1 MISYEMSE
9 IRNITLLGHR
19 GSGKSSLVEA
29 MLYISNTTPKMGSV
43 DSQTSVSDF
52 DKEEMKQGFSINTSV
67 IPLEYLGHKY
77 NILDTPGYSD
87 FSGEV
92 SSALAVSG
100 GAVLVINGAAGVEI
114 GTERA
119 WRLLEE
125 AGIPRIIFI
134 NKMNKGVHNYEK
146 LLYDMK
152 EKFGK
157 KVAPFCIPIGF
168 EEEFKG
174 FVNVI
179 DLKGRIFNGE
189 SCEDTPIP
197 EDIDVSEVR
206 NLLLEAIAETD
217 ENLLNKYFSG
227 EDFTEEEIKKGLHNG
242 VVNGEIVP
250 VIIGSAS
257 NGIGVRT
264 LFEMLYNYL
273 PTPLE
278 VNGGIKVGY
287 TTNKS
292 EMLTRKV
299 SVDEPFSAVI
309 FKTIVDPYMGKISLF
324 KVNSGVIKK
333 DDEVLISNKGIKVK
347 VGNISFLRG
356 GKQLPA
362 EEVRAGDIGAMTK
375 IQEAQTGDTLCDK
388 DNSILYQVIEFPKPC
403 LYMSIVP
410 KEKSDDDKLSGALQ
424 RLMDEDPSFSI
435 GRNYE
440 TKELI
445 IGGQG
450 EKHLNILLNK
460 LENKFGVNAILK
472 EPEISYRETIKNS
485 VEAQGR
491 HKKQSG
497 GAGQFGEVFIKF
509 EPNSDEFGFYDNIH
523 GGVVPKTYIPAVEKG
538 LLEAKNKGRLA
549 GYPVINIKATLY
561 DGSYHPVDSNEISFK
576 QAAILAFRKGMETA
590 NCVILEPIV
599 KMEIV
604 APDEYIGD
612 IMGDMNK
619 RRGRI
624 LGMEPKAY
632 SEQLLTVEV
641 PESEILKYAI
651 DLKSLTQG
659 RGRFE
664 YSFLKYVELQEN
676 LAQKIIEIRKNK

>member
-52 DKEEMKQGFSINTSV
+52 DKEEMKRGFSINTSV

-641 PESEILKYAI
+641 PESKILKYAI

>member
-43 DSQTSVSDF
+43 DSQTSISDF

-100 GAVLVINGAAGVEI
+100 GAVLVINGAAGVEV

-125 AGIPRIIFI
+125 AGIPRVIFI

-174 FVNVI
+174 FVNVV

-189 SCEDTPIP
+189 SCEDAPIP
-197 EDIDVSEVR
+197 EDIDVAEVR

-227 EDFTEEEIKKGLHNG
+227 EDFTEEEIKQGLHNG
-242 VVNGEIVP
+242 VVSGEIVP

-278 VNGGIKVGY
+278 VNGGIKIGY

-299 SVDEPFSAVI
+299 AVDEPFSAVI

-333 DDEVLISNKGIKVK
+333 DDEVLISNKGVKVK
-347 VGNISFLRG
+347 VGNISFFRG

-362 EEVRAGDIGAMTK
+362 EEVGAGDIGAMTK

-388 DNSILYQVIEFPKPC
+388 DNVILYQVIEFPKPC

-460 LENKFGVNAILK
+460 LENKFGVNALLK
-472 EPEISYRETIKNS
+472 EPEVSYRETIKNS

-538 LLEAKNKGRLA
+538 LLEAKNKGKLA

-590 NCVILEPIV
+590 KCVILEPIV

-664 YSFLKYVELQEN
+664 YSFLKYEELQEN

>member
-1 MISYEMSE
+1 MISYDMSE

-43 DSQTSVSDF
+43 DSQTSISDF

-87 FSGEV
+87 FFGEV
-92 SSALAVSG
+92 TSALAVSG
-100 GAVLVINGAAGVEI
+100 GAVLVVNGAAGVEI

-119 WRLLEE
+119 WRILEE
-125 AGIPRIIFI
+125 ADIPRIIFI

-146 LLYDMK
+146 LLYEMK

-174 FVNVI
+174 FVNVV
-179 DLKGRIFNGE
+179 DLKGRVFNGE
-189 SCEDTPIP
+189 TCVDAAIP
-197 EDIDVSEVR
+197 EDIDITEVR

-217 ENLLNKYFSG
+217 EKLLEKYFAG
-227 EDFTEEEIKKGLHNG
+227 EEFTEEEIKMGLHNG

-273 PTPLE
+273 PTPKE
-278 VNGGIKVGY
+278 MNGGTKIGY
-287 TTNKS
+287 SLDGENRI
-292 EMLTRKV
+292 ERKV
-299 SVDEPFSAVI
+299 CEKEFFSAVI
-309 FKTIVDPYMGKISLF
+309 FKTIVDSYMGKISLF
-324 KVNSGVIKK
+324 KVNSGTVKK
-333 DDEVLISNKGIKVK
+333 DDEILIGNKNIKVK
-347 VGNISFLRG
+347 VGAVSFFRG
-356 GKQLPA
+356 GKQILA
-362 EEVRAGDIGAMTK
+362 EEIKAGDIGAVTK
-375 IQEAQTGDTLCDK
+375 LPDAQTGDTLCDK
-388 DNSILYQVIEFPKPC
+388 DNPVIYKVISFPKPC

-410 KEKSDDDKLSGALQ
+410 KEKSDDDKLSSSLQ
-424 RLMDEDPSFSI
+424 RLSDEDPSFIIS
-435 GRNYE
+435 RNFE

-445 IGGQG
+445 VGGQG
-450 EKHLNILLNK
+450 EKHLNIILNK
-460 LENKFGVNAILK
+460 LQNKFGVNAILK

-509 EPNSDEFGFYDNIH
+509 EPDGQEFSFHDNIH
-523 GGVVPKTYIPAVEKG
+523 GGVVPRTYIPAVEKG

-549 GYPVINIKATLY
+549 GYPVINVKATLY
-561 DGSYHPVDSNEISFK
+561 DGSYHPVDSNELSFK
-576 QAAILAFRKGMETA
+576 QAAILAFRKGMEEA
-590 NCVILEPIV
+590 KCVLLEPIV
-599 KMEIV
+599 KMEIA

-619 RRGRI
+619 RRGKI
-624 LGMEPKAY
+624 LGMEPMAY

-664 YSFLKYVELQEN
+664 YRFLKYEELQDN
-676 LAQKIIEIRKNK
+676 LAQKVIEVRKK

>member
-29 MLYISNTTPKMGSV
+29 MLYISNTTSKMGSV
-43 DSQTSVSDF
+43 DLGNSISDF
-52 DKEEMKQGFSINTSV
+52 DKEEMKQGFSINTSI

-87 FSGEV
+87 FTGEV

-100 GAVLVINGAAGVEI
+100 GAVLVVNGAAGVEV

-119 WRLLEE
+119 WRMLEE
-125 AGIPRIIFI
+125 AGIPRVIFI

-189 SCEDTPIP
+189 TCVDAPIP
-197 EDIDVSEVR
+197 EDIDISEVR
-206 NLLLEAIAETD
+206 GLLLEAIAETD

-227 EDFTEEEIKKGLHNG
+227 EDFTEEEIRKGLHDG
-242 VVNGEIVP
+242 VVSGEIVP

-264 LFEMLYNYL
+264 LFQMMYNYL
-273 PTPLE
+273 PTPQE
-278 VNGGIKVGY
+278 VNGGIKSGY
-287 TTNKS
+287 MVNSDEKI
-292 EMLTRKV
+292 EREV
-299 SVDEPFSAVI
+299 NINEPFSAIV
-309 FKTIVDPYMGKISLF
+309 FKTIVDPYIGKISLF
-324 KVNSGVIKK
+324 KVNSGKVKK
-333 DDEVLISNKGIKVK
+333 DDEVLISNKNIKVRI
-347 VGNISFLRG
+347 GNISFFRG
-356 GKQLPA
+356 AKQIPA
-362 EEVRAGDIGAMTK
+362 DEVSAGDIGAVTK
-375 IQEAQTGDTLCDK
+375 LQEVQTGDTLCDK
-388 DNSILYQVIEFPKPC
+388 EDTIVYSVIDFPKPC

-410 KEKSDDDKLSGALQ
+410 KEKSDDDKLSGAIQ
-424 RLMDEDPSFSI
+424 RLLDEDPSFSI
-435 GRNYE
+435 ERNFE
-440 TKELI
+440 TKEFI

-460 LENKFGVNAILK
+460 LQNKFGVNALLK
-472 EPEISYRETIKNS
+472 EPEVSYRETIKNS
-485 VEAQGR
+485 IEAQGR

-509 EPNSDEFGFYDNIH
+509 EPHMDEFDFKDEIR

-538 LLEAKNKGRLA
+538 LIEAKAKGKLA

-590 NCVILEPIV
+590 KCVLLEPIV
-599 KMEIV
+599 KMQIV

-619 RRGRI
+619 RRGKI

-659 RGRFE
+659 KGRFE
-664 YSFLKYVELQEN
+664 YNFLKYEELQDN
-676 LAQKIIEIRKNK
+676 LAQKIIEIRKG

>member
-347 VGNISFLRG
+347 VGNISFFRG

-624 LGMEPKAY
+624 LGMKPKAY

>member
-561 DGSYHPVDSNEISFK
+561 NGSYHPVDSNEISFK

-624 LGMEPKAY
+624 LGIEPKAY

>member
-1 MISYEMSE
+1 MISYEMNE

-29 MLYISNTTPKMGSV
+29 MLYMSNTTSKMGSV

-100 GAVLVINGAAGVEI
+100 GAVLVINGAAGVEV

-119 WRLLEE
+119 WRTLEE
-125 AGIPRIIFI
+125 MEIPRIIFI

-146 LLYDMK
+146 LLYEMK
-152 EKFGK
+152 EKLGK

-174 FVNVI
+174 FVNVV

-189 SCEDTPIP
+189 VCEDTPIP
-197 EDIDVSEVR
+197 NEIDITEVR

-217 ENLLNKYFSG
+217 ERLLEKYFSG
-227 EDFTEEEIKKGLHNG
+227 IEFTEEEIRQGLHDG
-242 VVNGEIVP
+242 VISGEIVP
-250 VIIGSAS
+250 VVIGSAS
-257 NGIGVRT
+257 NGIGVTT

-273 PTPLE
+273 PTPQE
-278 VNGGIKVGY
+278 VTEGFKTGY
-287 TTNKS
+287 GLNREEILK
-292 EMLTRKV
+292 RKV

-309 FKTIVDPYMGKISLF
+309 FKTIVDPYMGKISIF
-324 KVNSGVIKK
+324 KVNSGTIKK
-333 DDEVLISNKGIKVK
+333 DDEVLIANKNIKIK
-347 VGNISFLRG
+347 IGNISFFRG
-356 GKQLPA
+356 GKQIPSDI
-362 EEVRAGDIGAMTK
+362 VQAGDIGATMK
-375 IQEAQTGDTLCDK
+375 ILDAQTGDTLCDK
-388 DNSILYQVIEFPKPC
+388 DNPIIYNVIEFPKPC
-403 LYMSIVP
+403 LYMSIIP

-424 RLMDEDPSFSI
+424 RLFDEDPSFSI
-435 GRNYE
+435 GRNFE

-445 IGGQG
+445 LGGQG

-472 EPEISYRETIKNS
+472 EPEVSYRETIKNT

-509 EPNSDEFGFYDNIH
+509 EPHEDEFSFYDNIH
-523 GGVVPKTYIPAVEKG
+523 GGVVPRTYIPAVEKG
-538 LLEAKNKGRLA
+538 LIEAKVKGKLA

-576 QAAILAFRKGMETA
+576 QAAILAFRKGLENA
-590 NCVILEPIV
+590 RCVILEPIV
-599 KMEIV
+599 KMQIV

-641 PESEILKYAI
+641 PESEILKYAV

-664 YSFLKYVELQEN
+664 YEFLKYEELQEN
-676 LAQKIIEIRKNK
+676 LAQKIIDLRKNR

>member
-1 MISYEMSE
+1 MVSYEMSE

-29 MLYISNTTPKMGSV
+29 MLYISNTTSKMGSV
-43 DSQTSVSDF
+43 DSQTSISDF
-52 DKEEMKQGFSINTSV
+52 DKEEMKQGFSINTSI

-87 FSGEV
+87 FTGEV
-92 SSALAVSG
+92 SSALAISG
-100 GAVLVINGAAGVEI
+100 GAVLVINGAAGVEV

-119 WRLLEE
+119 WRMLEE
-125 AGIPRIIFI
+125 VGVPRIIFI
-134 NKMNKGVHNYEK
+134 NKMNKGIHNYEK
-146 LLYDMK
+146 LLYELK

-168 EEEFKG
+168 EQEFKG
-174 FVNVI
+174 FVNVV
-179 DLKGRIFNGE
+179 DLKGRIFNGK

-197 EDIDVSEVR
+197 EEIDISEVR
-206 NLLLEAIAETD
+206 GLLLEAIAETD

-227 EDFTEEEIKKGLHNG
+227 EEFTDEEIRRGLHDG
-242 VVNGEIVP
+242 VISGEIVP
-250 VIIGSAS
+250 VVIGSAS

-264 LFEMLYNYL
+264 LFEMMYNYL
-273 PTPLE
+273 PTPQE
-278 VNGGIKVGY
+278 INGGVKLGY
-287 TTNKS
+287 T
-292 EMLTRKV
+292 LTKEDKIERKV
-299 SVDEPFSAVI
+299 SIEEPFSAIV

-324 KVNSGVIKK
+324 KVNSGRVKK
-333 DDEVLISNKGIKVK
+333 DDEVLISNKNIKVK
-347 VGNISFLRG
+347 IGNISFFRG
-356 GKQLPA
+356 AKQIIA
-362 EEVRAGDIGAMTK
+362 EEVRAGDIGAVTK
-375 IQEAQTGDTLCDK
+375 LQEAQTGDTLCDK
-388 DNSILYQVIEFPKPC
+388 ENGIIYNVIEFPKPC
-403 LYMSIVP
+403 LYMSIIP
-410 KEKSDDDKLSGALQ
+410 KEKSDDDKLSGAIQ
-424 RLMDEDPSFSI
+424 RLKDEDPSFSI
-435 GRNYE
+435 GRNFE

-460 LENKFGVNAILK
+460 LLNKFGVSALLK
-472 EPEISYRETIKNS
+472 EPEVSYRETIKNT

-509 EPNSDEFGFYDNIH
+509 EPSQEEFGFEDNIH

-538 LLEAKNKGRLA
+538 LLEAKVKGKLA
-549 GYPVINIKATLY
+549 GYPVINLKATLY

-576 QAAILAFRKGMETA
+576 QAAILAFRKGLESA
-590 NCVILEPIV
+590 KCVLLEPIV
-599 KMEIV
+599 KMEIMS
-604 APDEYIGD
+604 PDEYIGD

-619 RRGRI
+619 RRGKI
-624 LGMEPKAY
+624 LGMEPKPY

-664 YSFLKYVELQEN
+664 YSFLKYEELQDN
-676 LAQKIIEIRKNK
+676 LAQK

>member
-29 MLYISNTTPKMGSV
+29 MLYISNTTPRMGSV
-43 DSQTSVSDF
+43 DSQTSISDF

-100 GAVLVINGAAGVEI
+100 GAILVINGAAGVEV

-125 AGIPRIIFI
+125 AGIPRVIFI

-174 FVNVI
+174 FVNVV

-189 SCEDTPIP
+189 SCEDAPIP
-197 EDIDVSEVR
+197 EDIDVAEVR

-227 EDFTEEEIKKGLHNG
+227 EDFTEEEIKQGLHNG
-242 VVNGEIVP
+242 VVSGEIVP

-278 VNGGIKVGY
+278 VNGGIKIGY

-299 SVDEPFSAVI
+299 AVDEPFSAVI
-309 FKTIVDPYMGKISLF
+309 FKTIVDPYMG
-324 KVNSGVIKK
+324 
-333 DDEVLISNKGIKVK
+333 
-347 VGNISFLRG
+347 
-356 GKQLPA
+356 
-362 EEVRAGDIGAMTK
+362 
-375 IQEAQTGDTLCDK
+375 
-388 DNSILYQVIEFPKPC
+388 
-403 LYMSIVP
+403 
-410 KEKSDDDKLSGALQ
+410 
-424 RLMDEDPSFSI
+424 
-435 GRNYE
+435 
-440 TKELI
+440 
-445 IGGQG
+445 
-450 EKHLNILLNK
+450 
-460 LENKFGVNAILK
+460 
-472 EPEISYRETIKNS
+472 
-485 VEAQGR
+485 
-491 HKKQSG
+491 
-497 GAGQFGEVFIKF
+497 
-509 EPNSDEFGFYDNIH
+509 
-523 GGVVPKTYIPAVEKG
+523 
-538 LLEAKNKGRLA
+538 
-549 GYPVINIKATLY
+549 
-561 DGSYHPVDSNEISFK
+561 
-576 QAAILAFRKGMETA
+576 
-590 NCVILEPIV
+590 
-599 KMEIV
+599 
-604 APDEYIGD
+604 
-612 IMGDMNK
+612 
-619 RRGRI
+619 
-624 LGMEPKAY
+624 
-632 SEQLLTVEV
+632 
-641 PESEILKYAI
+641 
-651 DLKSLTQG
+651 
-659 RGRFE
+659 
-664 YSFLKYVELQEN
+664 
-676 LAQKIIEIRKNK
+676 

>member
-29 MLYISNTTPKMGSV
+29 MLYISNTTSKIGSV
-43 DSQTSVSDF
+43 DSGNSISDF
-52 DKEEMKQGFSINTSV
+52 DKEEIKQGFSINTSI

-87 FSGEV
+87 FTGEV

-100 GAVLVINGAAGVEI
+100 GAVLVINGAAGVEV

-119 WRLLEE
+119 WRMLEE
-125 AGIPRIIFI
+125 AEIPRVIFI
-134 NKMNKGVHNYEK
+134 NKMNKGVHDYQK
-146 LLYDMK
+146 LLHELK
-152 EKFGK
+152 GKFGK

-168 EEEFKG
+168 EEKFKG
-174 FVNVI
+174 FVNVV

-189 SCEDTPIP
+189 TCEDAPIP
-197 EDIDVSEVR
+197 EDIDISEVR
-206 NLLLEAIAETD
+206 GLLLEAIAETD
-217 ENLLNKYFSG
+217 EKLLNKYFSG
-227 EDFTEEEIKKGLHNG
+227 EEFTEEEIKKGLHDG
-242 VVNGEIVP
+242 VLSGEIVP
-250 VIIGSAS
+250 IIIGSAS

-264 LFEMLYNYL
+264 LFEMMYNYL
-273 PTPLE
+273 PTPQE
-278 VNGGIKVGY
+278 VNDGRKLGHSLNNDKNI
-287 TTNKS
+287 
-292 EMLTRKV
+292 ERKV
-299 SVDEPFSAVI
+299 DIDEPFSAII
-309 FKTIVDPYMGKISLF
+309 FKTIVDSYMGKISLF
-324 KVNSGVIKK
+324 KVNSGRIKK
-333 DDEVLISNKGIKVK
+333 DDEVLIANKNIKVK
-347 VGNISFLRG
+347 VGNISFFRG
-356 GKQLPA
+356 AKQILA
-362 EEVRAGDIGAMTK
+362 DEVRAGDIGAVTK
-375 IQEAQTGDTLCDK
+375 LQEAQTGDTLCDK
-388 DNSILYQVIEFPKPC
+388 ENPIVYNIIDFPKPC

-410 KEKSDDDKLSGALQ
+410 KEKNDDDKLSGAIQ
-424 RLMDEDPSFSI
+424 RLMDEDPSFSV
-435 GRNYE
+435 GRNFE
-440 TKELI
+440 TKEFI

-460 LENKFGVNAILK
+460 LQNKFGVNALLK

-509 EPNSDEFGFYDNIH
+509 EPYTDEFDFKDEIH

-538 LLEAKNKGRLA
+538 LIEAKTKGKLA

-561 DGSYHPVDSNEISFK
+561 DGSYHPVDSNELSFK
-576 QAAILAFRKGMETA
+576 QAAILAFRKGMESA
-590 NCVILEPIV
+590 RCVLLEPIV
-599 KMEIV
+599 KMQIM

-619 RRGRI
+619 RRGKI

-664 YSFLKYVELQEN
+664 YNFLKYEELQDN
-676 LAQKIIEIRKNK
+676 LTQKIIDTKKR

>member
-1 MISYEMSE
+1 MISYEMNE

-29 MLYISNTTPKMGSV
+29 MLYMSNTTSKMGSV

-100 GAVLVINGAAGVEI
+100 GAVLVINGAAGVEV

-119 WRLLEE
+119 WRTLEE
-125 AGIPRIIFI
+125 MEIPRIIFI

-146 LLYDMK
+146 LLYEMK
-152 EKFGK
+152 EKLGK

-174 FVNVI
+174 FVNVV

-189 SCEDTPIP
+189 VCEDTPIP
-197 EDIDVSEVR
+197 NEIDITEVR

-217 ENLLNKYFSG
+217 ERLLEKYFSG
-227 EDFTEEEIKKGLHNG
+227 IEFTEEEIRQGLHDG
-242 VVNGEIVP
+242 VISGEIVP
-250 VIIGSAS
+250 VVIGSAS
-257 NGIGVRT
+257 NGIGVTT

-273 PTPLE
+273 PTPQE
-278 VNGGIKVGY
+278 VTEGFKTGY
-287 TTNKS
+287 GLNREEILK
-292 EMLTRKV
+292 RKV

-309 FKTIVDPYMGKISLF
+309 FKTIVDPYMGKISIF
-324 KVNSGVIKK
+324 KVNSGTIKK
-333 DDEVLISNKGIKVK
+333 DDEVLIANKNIKIK
-347 VGNISFLRG
+347 IGNISFFRG
-356 GKQLPA
+356 GKQIPSDI
-362 EEVRAGDIGAMTK
+362 VQAGDIGATMK
-375 IQEAQTGDTLCDK
+375 ILDAQTGDTLCDK
-388 DNSILYQVIEFPKPC
+388 DNPIIYNVIEFPKPC
-403 LYMSIVP
+403 LYMSIIP

-424 RLMDEDPSFSI
+424 RLSDEDPSFSI
-435 GRNYE
+435 GRNFE

-445 IGGQG
+445 LGGQG

-472 EPEISYRETIKNS
+472 EPEVSYRETIKNT

-509 EPNSDEFGFYDNIH
+509 EPHEDEFAFYDNIH
-523 GGVVPKTYIPAVEKG
+523 GGVVPRTYIPAVEKG
-538 LLEAKNKGRLA
+538 LIEAKVKGKLA

-576 QAAILAFRKGMETA
+576 QAAILAFRKGLENA
-590 NCVILEPIV
+590 RCVILEPIV
-599 KMEIV
+599 KMQIV

-641 PESEILKYAI
+641 PESEILKYAV

-664 YSFLKYVELQEN
+664 YEFLKYEELQEN
-676 LAQKIIEIRKNK
+676 LAQKIIDLRKNR

>member
-43 DSQTSVSDF
+43 DSQTSISDF

-100 GAVLVINGAAGVEI
+100 GAVLVINGAAGVEV

-125 AGIPRIIFI
+125 AGIPRVIFI

-174 FVNVI
+174 FVNVV

-189 SCEDTPIP
+189 SCEDAPIP
-197 EDIDVSEVR
+197 EDIDVAEVR

-227 EDFTEEEIKKGLHNG
+227 EDFTEEEIKQGLHNG
-242 VVNGEIVP
+242 VVSGEIVP

-278 VNGGIKVGY
+278 VNGGIKIGY

-299 SVDEPFSAVI
+299 AVDEPFSAVI

-333 DDEVLISNKGIKVK
+333 DDEVLISNKGVKVK
-347 VGNISFLRG
+347 VGNIPFFRG
-356 GKQLPA
+356 GKQLRA
-362 EEVRAGDIGAMTK
+362 EEVGAGDIGAMTK

-388 DNSILYQVIEFPKPC
+388 DNVILYQVIEFPKPC

-460 LENKFGVNAILK
+460 LENKFGVNALLK
-472 EPEISYRETIKNS
+472 EPEVSYRETIKNS

-538 LLEAKNKGRLA
+538 LLEAKNKGKLA

-590 NCVILEPIV
+590 KCVILEPIV

-664 YSFLKYVELQEN
+664 YSFLKYEELQEN

>member
-1 MISYEMSE
+1 MISYDMSE

-52 DKEEMKQGFSINTSV
+52 DKEEMKQGFSINTSI

-100 GAVLVINGAAGVEI
+100 GAVLVVNGAAGVEI

-119 WRLLEE
+119 WRMLEE
-125 AGIPRIIFI
+125 EGIPRIIFI

-146 LLYDMK
+146 LLYEMK

-168 EEEFKG
+168 EEDFKG
-174 FVNVI
+174 FVNVV
-179 DLKGRIFNGE
+179 DLKGRIYNGE
-189 SCEDTPIP
+189 TCVDADIP
-197 EDIDVSEVR
+197 EDIDVTEVR

-217 ENLLNKYFSG
+217 EKLLEKYFAG
-227 EDFTEEEIKKGLHNG
+227 EDFTDEEIRTGLHNG
-242 VVNGEIVP
+242 VISGEIVP

-257 NGIGVRT
+257 NAIGVHT

-273 PTPLE
+273 PTPQE
-278 VNGGIKVGY
+278 MNGGVKIGY
-287 TTNKS
+287 SLDGEKRV
-292 EMLTRKV
+292 ERKV
-299 SVDEPFSAVI
+299 NEKEFFSAVI

-324 KVNSGVIKK
+324 KVNSGVLKK
-333 DDEVLISNKGIKVK
+333 DDEILIGNKNIKVK
-347 VGNISFLRG
+347 VGAVSFFRG
-356 GKQLPA
+356 GKQILA
-362 EEVRAGDIGAMTK
+362 EEVKAGDIGAITK
-375 IQEAQTGDTLCDK
+375 LPDAQTGDTLCDK
-388 DNSILYQVIEFPKPC
+388 ENPVVYKVISFPKPC
-403 LYMSIVP
+403 LYMSIIP
-410 KEKSDDDKLSGALQ
+410 KEKADDDKLSGSLQ
-424 RLMDEDPSFSI
+424 RLSDEDPSFSI
-435 GRNYE
+435 DRNFE

-450 EKHLNILLNK
+450 EKHLNIILNK

-472 EPEISYRETIKNS
+472 EPEVSYRETIKNS

-509 EPNSDEFGFYDNIH
+509 EPCVEEFSFLDNIH
-523 GGVVPKTYIPAVEKG
+523 GGVVPRTYIPAVEKG
-538 LLEAKNKGRLA
+538 LVEAKSKGKLA
-549 GYPVINIKATLY
+549 GYPVINVKATLY
-561 DGSYHPVDSNEISFK
+561 DGSYHPVDSNELSFK
-576 QAAILAFRKGMETA
+576 QAAILAFRKGMEEA
-590 NCVILEPIV
+590 RCVLLEPIV
-599 KMEIV
+599 KMQIV

-624 LGMEPKAY
+624 LGMEPMAY

-664 YSFLKYVELQEN
+664 YRFLKYEELQDN
-676 LAQKIIEIRKNK
+676 LAQKVIEARKR

>member
-19 GSGKSSLVEA
+19 GSGKSSLVET

-538 LLEAKNKGRLA
+538 LLEAKNKGKLA

>member
-1 MISYEMSE
+1 MINYEMSE

-29 MLYISNTTPKMGSV
+29 MLYISKTIDKMGSV

-92 SSALAVSG
+92 SSALSISG
-100 GAVLVINGAAGVEI
+100 GAVLVINGTAGVEV

-119 WRLLEE
+119 WRILEE
-125 AGIPRIIFI
+125 AKIPRIIFV

-146 LLYDMK
+146 LLLEMK

-168 EEEFKG
+168 EEDFKG
-174 FVNVI
+174 FVNVV
-179 DLKGRIFNGE
+179 DLKGRIFNGIT
-189 SCEDTPIP
+189 CEDAPIP
-197 EDIDVSEVR
+197 EGMDVSEVR
-206 NLLLEAIAETD
+206 GLLLEAIAETD
-217 ENLLNKYFSG
+217 EKLLEKYFSG
-227 EDFTEEEIKKGLHNG
+227 EEFTQEEIIKGLHDG
-242 VVNGEIVP
+242 VVSGEIVP

-257 NGIGVRT
+257 NTIGVHT
-264 LFEMLYNYL
+264 LFEMLYNYM
-273 PTPLE
+273 PTPQESDEGMKYGYSLNGEEKIKRE
-278 VNGGIKVGY
+278 VSE
-287 TTNKS
+287 KS
-292 EMLTRKV
+292 
-299 SVDEPFSAVI
+299 PFSAVI
-309 FKTIVDPYMGKISLF
+309 FKTIVDPYIGKISLF
-324 KVNSGVIKK
+324 KVNSGILKK
-333 DDEVLISNKGIKVK
+333 DDEVLISNKNVPVK
-347 VGNISFLRG
+347 IGNISMFRG
-356 GKQLPA
+356 GKQLA
-362 EEVRAGDIGAMTK
+362 TNEVKAGDIGATTK
-375 IQEAQTGDTLCDK
+375 IQDAQTGDTLCSK
-388 DNSILYQVIEFPKPC
+388 DAPIVYRTVEFPKPC
-403 LYMSIVP
+403 LYMSIIP
-410 KEKSDDDKLSGALQ
+410 KEKADDDKLSGSLQ
-424 RLMDEDPSFSI
+424 RLSDEDPSFSI
-435 GRNYE
+435 SRNYE

-460 LENKFGVNAILK
+460 LENKFGVHAVLK
-472 EPEISYRETIKNS
+472 EPEVSYRETLKNM
-485 VEAQGR
+485 VQAQGR

-509 EPNSDEFGFYDNIH
+509 EPCEDEFCFLDDIH
-523 GGVVPKTYIPAVEKG
+523 GGVVPRTYIPAVEKG
-538 LLEAKNKGRLA
+538 LVEAKTKGRLA
-549 GYPVINIKATLY
+549 GYPVINVKATLY

-576 QAAILAFRKGMETA
+576 QAAILAFRKGMEEA
-590 NCVILEPIV
+590 RCVILEPIV
-599 KMEIV
+599 KMQII

-624 LGMEPKAY
+624 LGMEPMTY

-664 YSFLKYVELQEN
+664 YNFIRYEELQDN
-676 LAQKIIEIRKNK
+676 LAQKIIELRKNN